1 MIICNMYE
9 VNLLKDEKYFYSQ
22 LPPGSIVDNR
32 GRGIHHWLQG
42 PPGGSPEPE
51 YYTIT
56 ALIPEF

>member
-1 MIICNMYE
+1 MYE

-32 GRGIHHWLQG
+32 GRGFHHWLQG